1 MKLFG
6 SLLFASMLFASATVF
21 AQVDDSTA
29 PPADLPQPTEETV
42 APAAAAP
49 RPQAAAAPGVPATA
63 RVAPPRRVAAPD
75 SIKGNARNDIQ
86 MIEAKESCA
95 NGLKSMALFNKSTT
109 RPMKVKVEINVNFSG
124 TSGGHTSQKFIIV
137 DNLTMNETRIIGCG
151 GCVNNPTGKVC
162 TTYKIIAAVYK

>member
-1 MKLFG
+1 MKFFG
-6 SLLFASMLFASATVF
+6 SLLFAAMLFASATVF

-29 PPADLPQPTEETV
+29 PPADLPQPSEETV
-42 APAAAAP
+42 APPAPAAP
-49 RPQAAAAPGVPATA
+49 RAQAAAPGAPAA
-63 RVAPPRRVAAPD
+63 RVAPVRRVAPAD
-75 SIKGNARNDIQ
+75 TIKGNARNDIQ
-86 MIEAKESCA
+86 LVEAKESCA

-124 TSGGHTSQKFIIV
+124 TSGGHTSQKSIIV

-162 TTYKIIAAVYK
+162 TTYKIVAAVYK